1 MLPIQSVWGGATD
14 ESLPAR
20 AAPRWKEAD
29 DLGFKYA
36 HGDKRHWSSRE
47 TTKKVPYFFHLNAV
61 SRATERW
68 VEEILDPYVERQKK
82 KLKLPESQ
90 KSLLLLDAWK
100 IHTAKSHEDDFIPWM
115 KRTHPNIILLFI
127 PGGCKSLNPTT
138 CWSNVLMNVR
148 HRPLPTSRCRL
159 TTCF

>member
-47 TTKKVPYFFHLNAV
+47 TTKKVLCDYL
-61 SRATERW
+61 
-68 VEEILDPYVERQKK
+68 QKI
-82 KLKLPESQ
+82 PP
-90 KSLLLLDAWK
+90 
-100 IHTAKSHEDDFIPWM
+100 HEP
-115 KRTHPNIILLFI
+115 
-127 PGGCKSLNPTT
+127 
-138 CWSNVLMNVR
+138 
-148 HRPLPTSRCRL
+148 
-159 TTCF
+159 